1 MPVSFHEDMHVAI
14 WSWIRGWCE
23 RREEH
28 PYLRQTPGDVL
39 RWLIWK
45 IGNCGG
51 DEEESEHPFVVDGG
65 EEDWRGGI
73 MFKFAEKVCEV
84 GQQLFDEGLQEK
96 MSWKN
101 MKMILEYYLDD
112 CTQYIDRINSLGWT
126 HHQINDFF
134 ELGID
139 WQRRRMQEE
148 QGHTIDEFCNLIIWD
163 RYITGDKVWDWS
175 VLNQR
180 FHGYTSQEQRND
192 LSRTWVYWVSEDK
205 NLWNLYTGPL
215 DPNVPFTLGE
225 SDLEEEDTDLEDTDL
240 EEEVETIELT
250 EQQKKKNDALRKI
263 QETLDEVQEDLGDG
277 LYLQLMDLM
286 KTQYVVSS

>member
-1 MPVSFHEDMHVAI
+1 MVLPYHEDMHVAI

-23 RREEH
+23 EDFHRA
-28 PYLRQTPGDVL
+28 PLVLPNAPADVL

-45 IGNCGG
+45 IGNSGG
-51 DEEESEHPFVVDGG
+51 DTEDSQHPFVVDGG
-65 EEDWRGGI
+65 EEDWRGGN
-73 MFKFAEKVCEV
+73 MFKFAEKMCEV
-84 GQQLFDEGLQEK
+84 GQRLFDEGLQEK
-96 MSWKN
+96 MSWRN

-112 CTQYIDRINSLGWT
+112 CTHYIDKINSLGWT
-126 HHQINDFF
+126 HHEINVFF

-139 WQRRRMQEE
+139 WENVVMTENRMR
-148 QGHTIDEFCNLIIWD
+148 NRIIWS
-163 RYITGDKVWDWS
+163 RYLISDKVWIWTEGFQQ
-175 VLNQR
+175 VPQFCLLNCWNTPTKWCQ
-180 FHGYTSQEQRND
+180 
-192 LSRTWVYWVSEDK
+192 WVSEEK
-205 NLWNLYTGPL
+205 NLWNMYTGPL
-215 DPNVPFTLGE
+215 DPNLPFTLDE
-225 SDLEEEDTDLEDTDL
+225 SDLEDTD

>member
-1 MPVSFHEDMHVAI
+1 MVVPYHEDMHSAI

-23 RREEH
+23 EDFYRA
-28 PYLRQTPGDVL
+28 PLVLPSSPADVL
-39 RWLIWK
+39 EWLIWK

-51 DEEESEHPFVVDGG
+51 DTEDSEHPFVVDGG
-65 EEDWRGGI
+65 EEDWRGGN
-73 MFKFAEKVCEV
+73 MFKFAEKMCEV
-84 GQQLFDEGLQEK
+84 GQRLFDEGLQEK

-112 CTQYIDRINSLGWT
+112 CTGYIDTINAQGWT
-126 HHQINDFF
+126 HYDINEFLQ
-134 ELGID
+134 LGID
-139 WQRRRMQEE
+139 WDNVVMSENRMR
-148 QGHTIDEFCNLIIWD
+148 NRIIWG
-163 RYITGDKVWDWS
+163 RYLTSERICLWELGWAPNTPTVWC
-175 VLNQR
+175 Q
-180 FHGYTSQEQRND
+180 
-192 LSRTWVYWVSEDK
+192 WVSEEK
-205 NLWNLYTGPL
+205 NLWNMYTGPL
-215 DPNVPFTLGE
+215 DADVPFTLGD
-225 SDLEEEDTDLEDTDL
+225 SDLEDTDIED

>member
-1 MPVSFHEDMHVAI
+1 MIVPYHEDTHVAI
-14 WSWIRGWCE
+14 WDWIRGWCE
-23 RREEH
+23 EDFYRG
-28 PYLRQTPGDVL
+28 PLVLPNAPVDVL

-51 DEEESEHPFVVDGG
+51 DTEESEHPFVVDGG
-65 EEDWRGGI
+65 EEDWRGGN
-73 MFKFAEKVCEV
+73 MFKFAEKMCEV
-84 GQQLFDEGLQEK
+84 GQRLFDEGLQEK
-96 MSWKN
+96 VSWKN

-112 CTQYIDRINSLGWT
+112 CTEYIDKINSLEWT
-126 HHQINDFF
+126 HHEINDFL

-139 WQRRRMQEE
+139 WDNVVMTEDRML
-148 QGHTIDEFCNLIIWD
+148 NKIIWD
-163 RYITGDKVWDWS
+163 RYLTSERICIWEQGWAPNTPTVWC
-175 VLNQR
+175 Q
-180 FHGYTSQEQRND
+180 
-192 LSRTWVYWVSEDK
+192 WVSEEK
-205 NLWNLYTGPL
+205 NLWNMYTGHL

-225 SDLEEEDTDLEDTDL
+225 YDLEDTDL
-240 EEEVETIELT
+240 EDEEEIETIELT